1 MVTASISY
9 PVIEPSN
16 DPLLTTLS
24 AAGTDSSWK
33 KWWT

>member
-9 PVIEPSN
+9 PVIEPSK

-24 AAGTDSSWK
+24 AAGTDLK
-33 KWWT
+33 LEKWWT